1 MRSSKFAAAAA
12 AVLTAALALTACGQG
27 SATKQAAAPDG
38 KTTVRYMNFSA
49 NGGHE
54 KDLTTI
60 VNAFQ
65 AANPDITVQVETVP
79 YADYF
84 TKLQTAVAGGTA
96 ADAFELNYENFVTY
110 ASNGSLAELKNV
122 DSSVY
127 KKTLFDA
134 FTNGGKQYGVPES
147 FSNVVLFY
155 NKALFKQA
163 GVATPTADW
172 TWKDEQAAAVKL
184 TNKGAKVWGDYQ
196 PVSYNEFYK
205 VLAQNGGE
213 FLNADRTAAT
223 FNSPQGVEAAKFL
236 IDKVGKT
243 MPTEADGA
251 GTPDFD
257 SKLFTSGKLAMW
269 HTGIW
274 MFSVLSGAKFDWDVV
289 VEPGNTKKASA
300 MFANGLVVNAAS
312 KNADAAQKWITYL
325 SSSDETTKTR
335 LASSWELPPV
345 ADESKLK
352 AYLDQP
358 KPANRKAV
366 FTALEQPVLPP
377 VIERQQE
384 MQDAVTQEL
393 TSAAAGRK
401 TVEKAL
407 ADAQSKVNG
416 LLKK

>member
-1 MRSSKFAAAAA
+1 MRLLKFAAVGAA
-12 AVLTAALALTACGQG
+12 AALALTACGQG

-38 KTTVRYMNFSA
+38 KSVVRYMNFSS
-49 NGGHE
+49 NDGHE
-54 KDLTTI
+54 KDLTAI

-65 AANPDITVQVETVP
+65 AANPNITVQVETVP

-110 ASNGSLAELKNV
+110 ATNGSLAELKSV

-127 KKTLFDA
+127 KKSLYDA
-134 FTNGGKQYGVPES
+134 FNTDGKQYGVPES

-163 GVATPTADW
+163 GVAEPTADW
-172 TWKDEQAAAVKL
+172 TWKDEQAAAAKL
-184 TNKGAKVWGDYQ
+184 TNKATKVWGDYQ

-213 FLNADRTAAT
+213 FLNADRTEAT

-236 IDKVGKT
+236 VDKVGKT

-257 SKLFTSGKLAMW
+257 TKLFTSGKLAMW

-274 MFSVLSGAKFDWDVV
+274 MFSALSGAKFDWDVV
-289 VEPGNTKKASA
+289 VEPGNTQKASA

-335 LASSWELPPV
+335 LASSWELPPI
-345 ADESKLK
+345 ADESKLNS
-352 AYLDQP
+352 YLDQP
-358 KPANRKAV
+358 KPANREAV
-366 FTALEQPVLPP
+366 FTALEKPVLPP
-377 VIERQQE
+377 VVERQQE
-384 MQDAVTQEL
+384 MQDTVTQEL
-393 TSAAAGRK
+393 TAAAAGRK